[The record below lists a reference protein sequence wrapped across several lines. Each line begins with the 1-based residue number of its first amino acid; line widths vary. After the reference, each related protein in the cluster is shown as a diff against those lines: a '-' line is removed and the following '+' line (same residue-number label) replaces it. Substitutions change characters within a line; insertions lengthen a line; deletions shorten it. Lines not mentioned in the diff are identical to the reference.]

1 MKRLKDGTECLLG
14 LGANLPFAG
23 MAPEETVRCA
33 IKEISSDALTEVTVS
48 EFYRSAPVP
57 YTDQPDFVNCVIGG
71 KTTASSLK
79 LMSICQSLEAK
90 FGRQRDG
97 RWQARTLDIDVLAYG
112 DEILPTASNWHQLME
127 EGREGTVMANLIVPH
142 PRLHERAFV
151 LKPLADILP
160 EWVHPVFKKTGLE
173 LLHSLSAQQ
182 VEEVRP
188 FFAE

>member
-14 LGANLPFAG
+14 LGANLPFDA
-23 MAPEETVRCA
+23 MAPEETIRCA
-33 IKEISSDALTEVTVS
+33 IEAISSDALAEVKIS
-48 EFYRSAPVP
+48 QFYRSTPVP

-71 KTTASSLK
+71 KTTLSPNE
-79 LMSICQSLEAK
+79 LMSLCQSIEAQ

-112 DEILPTASNWHQLME
+112 DDVLPSISSWHQLME
-127 EGREGTVMANLIVPH
+127 EGREGKVMANLIVPH

-151 LKPLADILP
+151 LKPLADIRP

-173 LLHSLSAQQ
+173 LLCSLSAQQ